1 MKKNLALLLVLVLV
15 AVLAVSGCTTTP
27 KADGQASAQE
37 SASESAAAPA
47 SESAAAAD
55 GASGGKTMTIGM
67 SWAHKND
74 SLFYAMEDTLAKA
87 MDELK
92 AERGYDNVEWIHVI
106 ANDDAQKQAADIEDL
121 ITKDVDLIV
130 SYAQDNEAIK
140 SSIESAQK
148 AGIPFICYD
157 RDATP
162 GGVQPD
168 GFVGLDST
176 EQAYTT
182 GKALFQAMKDAG
194 VAPTSIISIVGALN
208 DTNATNRIAGFKKAA
223 DEYGVTIKQEVPSDW
238 DANKALE
245 GFTAAFQANPDCNC
259 VLIASDFIITAVQS
273 VLEANGKW
281 IPNGQEG
288 HVWIGS
294 QDVFPAGLQ
303 FIREGY
309 IDYDTAY
316 DLWAIAQN
324 FAPMAYDLVEGK
336 DLGNPKI
343 IEAGRV
349 VSKENVDT
357 LENLWARDYE

>member
-1 MKKNLALLLVLVLV
+1 MKKNLSLLLALVLVVALV
-15 AVLAVSGCTTTP
+15 VTGCSSTA
-27 KADGQASAQE
+27 KSAAADETSK
-37 SASESAAAPA
+37 ESAAVSSAA
-47 SESAAAAD
+47 SVDESAE
-55 GASGGKTMTIGM
+55 ASVAGGKTMTIGM

-74 SLFYAMEDTLAKA
+74 SLFYGMEDTLAKA

-92 AERGYDNVEWIHVI
+92 AERGYDSIDWIHVI

-140 SSIESAQK
+140 ASIESAHA

-157 RDATP
+157 RDATE
-162 GGVQPD
+162 GGTQPD

-182 GKALFQAMKDAG
+182 GVALFQAMKDAG
-194 VAPTSIISIVGALN
+194 VVPTDVISIVGALN

-223 DEYGVTIKQEVPSDW
+223 DEFGVTIKQEVPSDW

-245 GFTAAFQANPDCNC
+245 GFTAAFQANPNCNC

-273 VLEANGKW
+273 VLEKNEKW
-281 IPNGQEG
+281 IANGQEG
-288 HVWIGS
+288 HVWVGS
-294 QDVFPAGLQ
+294 QDVFPTGLQ
-303 FIREGY
+303 FIRDGY
-309 IDYDTAY
+309 IDFDTAY

-336 DLGNPKI
+336 ELETTKI
-343 IEAGRV
+343 YEAGRV